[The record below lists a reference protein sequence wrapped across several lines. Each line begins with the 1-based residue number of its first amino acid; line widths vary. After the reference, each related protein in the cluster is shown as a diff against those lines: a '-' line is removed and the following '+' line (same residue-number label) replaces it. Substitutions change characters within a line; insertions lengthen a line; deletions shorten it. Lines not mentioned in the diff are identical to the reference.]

1 MFVYF
6 SVLKYIFFRIKQ
18 KTNHKVDQNV
28 VTPKNTDIYL
38 TATNVSDCCN
48 KCSFVS
54 DCLGFSFYK
63 ISSNS
68 GGCWLKSYDPLGEET
83 PAPKA
88 YYPGMTLGSLDTT
101 ISSI

>member
-1 MFVYF
+1 ME
-6 SVLKYIFFRIKQ
+6 LLIK
-18 KTNHKVDQNV
+18 KLINKVDQNV

-48 KCSFVS
+48 KCSLVS

-101 ISSI
+101 ITSI